1 MVLNLSQIRELVFI
15 SMFQLSISSEN
26 DTADFFSPLLSL
38 SLRRKPRIWRYALL
52 VELPLLQREGIMPE
66 VTFIDRNDDGVFN

>member
-15 SMFQLSISSEN
+15 SMIQLSISSEN

-38 SLRRKPRIWRYALL
+38 SLRRKPRLWRYALL

-66 VTFIDRNDDGVFN
+66 VTFINGNDDGVFN

>member
-1 MVLNLSQIRELVFI
+1 MILNLSQIRELVFVLRL
-15 SMFQLSISSEN
+15 QLSISSEN

>member
-15 SMFQLSISSEN
+15 SMLQLSISSEN

-66 VTFIDRNDDGVFN
+66 VTFINGNDDCVFN

>member
-1 MVLNLSQIRELVFI
+1 M
-15 SMFQLSISSEN
+15 SISSEN

-38 SLRRKPRIWRYALL
+38 SLRRKPRLWRYALL

-66 VTFIDRNDDGVFN
+66 VTFINGNDDGVFN